1 MNRSYQDQIAD
12 NVMIEAQY
20 WNVKCQDPTDGSG
33 DVIVDLPAD
42 LLVSMG
48 LNIGDELTIE
58 VVDGA
63 IVLTPKATD
72 QTTPEPFEGS
82 I

>member
-1 MNRSYQDQIAD
+1 
-12 NVMIEAQY
+12 MIEAQY